1 MPSIENAEVTVVE
14 RRVSTAGFPFI
25 LRYRTIEEVIVVM
38 AVYHHRRHP
47 DFGAERTI

>member
-1 MPSIENAEVTVVE
+1 
-14 RRVSTAGFPFI
+14 VSTAGFPYI

-47 DFGAERTI
+47 DFGTDRTI